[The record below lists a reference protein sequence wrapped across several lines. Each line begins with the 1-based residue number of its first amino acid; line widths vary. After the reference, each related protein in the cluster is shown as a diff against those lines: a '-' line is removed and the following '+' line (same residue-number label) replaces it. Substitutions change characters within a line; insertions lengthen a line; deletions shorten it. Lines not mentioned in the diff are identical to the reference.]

1 MNRSLAPLLS
11 LLVFGCGVFEDR
23 MDPDAGRPGSPPGP
37 AQVAIDPTAP
47 AAGELLQA
55 VIVANAWD
63 PDDDSLT
70 YRYTWQRDGVAAP
83 EWGGDVVE
91 AGVVTPGER
100 WTVTVR
106 ADDGHGLG
114 PATSTSAIVS
124 VPPDQDGD
132 GDGFAVDD
140 GDCDDGDPQVFPGAV
155 ELCDGIDGDCNGQV
169 DEGCPG
175 ECGDDMSAGENEECD
190 GQEDHACPGCCSDHC
205 ACPSAAPGDLE
216 VHLIDVDQGDS
227 ILVVSPD
234 GFVLLVDSGG
244 GGHADEI
251 EAFLG
256 TLGLD
261 EIDYTLVSHLH
272 EDHLGSMDD
281 LLTAHPEA
289 VACFDHGG
297 WYSTNAYDDYVDAAG
312 ERRQAVEVGDEID
325 LGSGITADVLHADTG
340 SGNENLNTVVLR
352 LTHGGVSVLLGG
364 DCETSGCEDQFD
376 PGPIDVYKV
385 HHHGSEDSSGAPLL
399 NAMLPSVAL
408 IPVGEGNSY
417 GHPDPQTLSRLTSV
431 GAAVYRTDWDG
442 DLSVVSDGTSVQV
455 STAD

>member
-1 MNRSLAPLLS
+1 MIRSLPLFTCLA
-11 LLVFGCGVFEDR
+11 LAGCAVLEDR
-23 MDPDAGRPGSPPGP
+23 MDPDGGRPGSPPGP
-37 AQVAIDPTAP
+37 AQVTIAP
-47 AAGELLQA
+47 LAPVAGEPLQA
-55 VIVANAWD
+55 EIVGAAWD
-63 PDDDSLT
+63 ADGDPLT
-70 YRYTWQRDGVAAP
+70 YRFRWQRDGDDLP
-83 EWGGDVVE
+83 EWNAAAVD
-91 AGVVTPGER
+91 AGVIAAGER

-106 ADDGHGLG
+106 AHDGYRLG
-114 PATSTSAIVS
+114 PGTSASVAVS
-124 VPPDQDGD
+124 VPPDEDGD

-155 ELCDGIDGDCNGQV
+155 ELCDGIDGDCNGEV

-190 GQEDHACPGCCSDHC
+190 GTEDQACPGCCSDHC
-205 ACPSAAPGDLE
+205 ACPSADPGDLE

-281 LLTAHPEA
+281 VLAAHPEV

-297 WYSTNAYDDYVDAAG
+297 WYSTNAYGDFVDAAG
-312 ERRQAVEVGDEID
+312 ARRQALEVGDDID
-325 LGSGITADVLHADTG
+325 LGPGVSADVLHADTG
-340 SGNENLNTVVLR
+340 AGNENLNSVVLR
-352 LTHGGVSVLLGG
+352 LIHGEVSMLLGG

-385 HHHGSEDSSGAPLL
+385 HHHGSEDSSSAPLL
-399 NAMLPSVAL
+399 NSMLPSVAL

-417 GHPDPQTLSRLTSV
+417 GHPDPQTLSRLNSV

-455 STAD
+455 TTAE